1 MDVYA
6 YSEGRLKGVQRNMN
20 GLCKYKDMFGKP
32 GQGTHSYR
40 FMGVAIIDVILT
52 ILVACMIAY
61 LTRWPLWICMVGMFV
76 LGIIAHRLYCVRT
89 KIDTLLFP

>member
-1 MDVYA
+1 MD
-6 YSEGRLKGVQRNMN
+6 

-32 GQGTHSYR
+32 GQGVHSYR

-52 ILVACMIAY
+52 ILVAWLISF
-61 LTRWPLWICMVGMFV
+61 LSGWTLWKCIVGMFV